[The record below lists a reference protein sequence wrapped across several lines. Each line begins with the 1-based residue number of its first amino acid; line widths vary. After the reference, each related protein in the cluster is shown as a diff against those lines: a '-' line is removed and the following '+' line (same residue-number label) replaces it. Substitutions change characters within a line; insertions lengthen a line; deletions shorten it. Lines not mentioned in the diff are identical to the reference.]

1 MACLCRQEAKQEF
14 LNIPPREWLGDQR
27 PVRKAQPRGVK
38 ALAGC
43 EYRWHVP
50 APEFRKQL
58 PMALLVSNIGIHECR
73 CGVAL
78 RNLCEGV
85 FNMQAGTDYL
95 KALPN

>member
-1 MACLCRQEAKQEF
+1 
-14 LNIPPREWLGDQR
+14 
-27 PVRKAQPRGVK
+27 
-38 ALAGC
+38 
-43 EYRWHVP
+43 
-50 APEFRKQL
+50 
-58 PMALLVSNIGIHECR
+58 MALLVSNIGIHECR